1 MTRPTALAG
10 LAEELTCP
18 ICLDIYSTPVSL
30 SCGHSF
36 CKQCVQQSRQLRP
49 QGPFRCPLC
58 HSQADPA
65 AELQPNVQLRSIVEK
80 FLDAPTQ
87 EKKENGEMESEDE
100 DKSSGPEDGVI
111 LCDSCLQ
118 DPQPAVKTCLTCEA
132 SLCQAHLSKHRTK
145 THLKDHVLVEPCD
158 AQVLAE
164 RRCHQHSKLLECYCK
179 TDSVCICVM
188 CCVTSSHKN
197 HEIIP
202 LEEAFGQVQKAF
214 PETLK
219 ALQEREA
226 VLNQS
231 ITNLLNQE
239 DEVEA
244 EESLRRNWLESLFEQ
259 MQLQLENTKAEVL
272 RALRQN
278 EEQQLS
284 KIQTQIQKH
293 QEEKDAASRD
303 IQELNVLKHQKD
315 MLLFTKAFE
324 AIRTRK
330 RNAVPTTA
338 GVTLPTPPIIL
349 DELTTDTNLRL
360 FQQFLSDM
368 NASFKEPP
376 VCEHL
381 TVSVRQLNGFNS
393 NVTRVCAP
401 PSTPY
406 AFTNNQRARE
416 QVQSNQSFSGGRHF
430 WEVDT
435 SNATGWKLG
444 IVQQSVE
451 CYLQTFVDRLRVF
464 KGQTMIADKGCP
476 VALKVVRVE
485 LDCRRNVLSFY
496 NASVK
501 DGDPAESLRLVEML
515 SIPSSYPAY
524 AIFYTS
530 GGYLQ
535 LL

>member
-1 MTRPTALAG
+1 MTRPTALAE

-36 CKQCVQQSRQLRP
+36 CKQCLQQERQLRP

-87 EKKENGEMESEDE
+87 GKRENGEMQSEDE
-100 DKSSGPEDGVI
+100 DESSGPEDGVI

-118 DPQPAVKTCLTCEA
+118 EPQPAVKTCLTCEA
-132 SLCQAHLSKHRTK
+132 SLCQAHLSKHMTK
-145 THLKDHVLVEPCD
+145 SHLKDHVLVEPCD

-164 RRCHQHSKLLECYCK
+164 RRCPQHRKLLECYCK
-179 TDSVCICVM
+179 TESVCICVM

-219 ALQEREA
+219 ALKKHEA
-226 VLNQS
+226 ELNQR
-231 ITNLLNQE
+231 ITNLLKQE

-244 EESLRRNWLESLFEQ
+244 EESLQRNQLESLFEQ

-272 RALRQN
+272 RDLKQN

-284 KIQTQIQKH
+284 KIRTQIQKH
-293 QEEKDAASRD
+293 KEEKDAASRD
-303 IQELNVLKHQKD
+303 IQELNVLRHQKD
-315 MLLFTKAFE
+315 VLLFTKAFE
-324 AIRTRK
+324 AIRSRK

-349 DELTTDTNLRL
+349 DALTTDTTLRL
-360 FQQFLSDM
+360 FQQFLADTK
-368 NASFKEPP
+368 ASFIELP
-376 VCEHL
+376 VREHL
-381 TVSVRQLNGFNS
+381 TVSVKQLNGFISNS
-393 NVTRVCAP
+393 TRVSAP
-401 PSTPY
+401 PRIHY
-406 AFTNNQRARE
+406 AFSYGQMAIEKVR
-416 QVQSNQSFSGGRHF
+416 SNQSFSGGRHF
-430 WEVDT
+430 WLVDT
-435 SNATGWKLG
+435 SNATDWKLG
-444 IVQQSVE
+444 IVQQSIE
-451 CYLQTFVDRLRVF
+451 CYLGTSGDRLHVF
-464 KGQTMIADKGCP
+464 KGQAMIADKSCP
-476 VALKVVRVE
+476 AALKVVRVE
-485 LDCRRNVLSFY
+485 LDCRRNMLSFY
-496 NASVK
+496 DASVK
-501 DGDPAESLRLVEML
+501 DGDPVESLSLIETV

-530 GGYLQ
+530 GGS
-535 LL
+535 LLLL

>member
-338 GVTLPTPPIIL
+338 GVTLPTPPVIL

-393 NVTRVCAP
+393 NATRVCAP
-401 PSTPY
+401 SSTPY